1 MQRVAIFVVERKH
14 LQDGAGHE
22 HRGAPEP
29 APPKRVLSP
38 PASRREHPDRWSAA
52 SDEGMEVVERR
63 RGWERGNCRA
73 PPTDAELRDLACSKR
88 ERRAPDCLPRL
99 ETSGVA
105 RDTPLDIHPIPLE
118 LHDVCGMARE
128 QERLGPHATPAARP
142 GIPQDRMPVPRAL
155 IEALPGPAWRVG
167 LGSLPGTR
175 RRGIGIAGEHLDG
188 SECVEVSTAS
198 RPESGER
205 PKKRRWATDEDPFIV
220 GDGARDRHG
229 HGEESTDTADM
240 PQGEQL
246 EQLVLAGLALTSE
259 ASLEGVLQRVVAI
272 AAEVIGARYTA
283 IGVLAPDGRLLERF
297 ITHGISEEER
307 TAMGPP
313 PSGHGILG
321 LILREGR
328 PIRLPD
334 LARHPDSCGFPP
346 HHPPMHSFLG
356 VPITGRRGV
365 IGNLYLTE
373 KLGGGV
379 FTSTDEHVTIL
390 LAAMAAA
397 AVENARLH
405 EESAHLLAE
414 VHQLH
419 RARER
424 FFAMVNHELR
434 NALAA
439 VYGWSELLVRK
450 QDRATA
456 PRAAF
461 EVFDAAQQAVDL
473 ISDLLDLSRLDEDR
487 LRTVMRPVDPGALAH
502 RAVARVTPVAAAKAI
517 RIDTDFADAVPTII
531 TDASRVEQILT
542 NLLSNAVKYSP
553 AGTRVRVAV
562 RAEGALLRHLV
573 TDEGPGIREEEAERI
588 FDVYVTTAEGEKQGV
603 GLGLPLSRRLARLL
617 GGDLRA
623 LPSDGVGIFQLDL
636 PIPGGNP

>member
-1 MQRVAIFVVERKH
+1 M
-14 LQDGAGHE
+14 
-22 HRGAPEP
+22 
-29 APPKRVLSP
+29 
-38 PASRREHPDRWSAA
+38 ASVTVTGRS
-52 SDEGMEVVERR
+52 
-63 RGWERGNCRA
+63 
-73 PPTDAELRDLACSKR
+73 
-88 ERRAPDCLPRL
+88 
-99 ETSGVA
+99 
-105 RDTPLDIHPIPLE
+105 PLD
-118 LHDVCGMARE
+118 
-128 QERLGPHATPAARP
+128 T
-142 GIPQDRMPVPRAL
+142 
-155 IEALPGPAWRVG
+155 
-167 LGSLPGTR
+167 
-175 RRGIGIAGEHLDG
+175 AG
-188 SECVEVSTAS
+188 
-198 RPESGER
+198 
-205 PKKRRWATDEDPFIV
+205 K
-220 GDGARDRHG
+220 
-229 HGEESTDTADM
+229 

-259 ASLEGVLQRVVAI
+259 ASLEGVLHRVVAI
-272 AAEVIGARYTA
+272 AADVIGARYTA

-297 ITHGISEEER
+297 VTHGISEAER
-307 TAMGPP
+307 EAMGPP

-379 FTSTDEHVTIL
+379 FTNTDEHVAIL
-390 LAAMAAA
+390 LAAMTAA

-461 EVFDAAQQAVDL
+461 EVYDAAQQAIDL

-487 LRTVMRPVDPGALAH
+487 LRPVLRQVDPGALAH
-502 RAVARVTPVAAAKAI
+502 RAMSRVTPVAAAKAI
-517 RIDTDFADAVPTII
+517 RIDADLADALPTIV
-531 TDASRVEQILT
+531 TDASRVEQILM
-542 NLLSNAVKYSP
+542 NLLTNAVKYSP
-553 AGTRVRVAV
+553 AGTRVRVEV
-562 RAEGALLRHLV
+562 RQAGTILRYV
-573 TDEGPGIREEEAERI
+573 VADQGPGIREEEAEPI

-623 LPSDGVGIFQLDL
+623 IPTDGAGIFQLDL
-636 PIPGGNP
+636 PIRRSDP